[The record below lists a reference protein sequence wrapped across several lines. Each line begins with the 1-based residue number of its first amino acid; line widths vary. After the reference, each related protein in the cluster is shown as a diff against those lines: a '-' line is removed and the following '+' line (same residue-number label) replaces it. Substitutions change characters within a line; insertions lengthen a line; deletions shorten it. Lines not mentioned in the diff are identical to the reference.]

1 LDFVMPNA
9 APDLPPRVAD
19 SRKTPR
25 ERVVLP
31 GTVIWGDGAFSVNC
45 RIKDLSEAGARVIV
59 SDGVVVPTR
68 VVFME
73 VKPRV
78 VHDAIVVRAATPEFG
93 LRFTSTH
100 SLDGELPEHLH
111 YLKRLR

>member
-1 LDFVMPNA
+1 LDFVMANA
-9 APDLPPRVAD
+9 AQELPPRIAD

-31 GTVIWGDGAFSVNC
+31 GMVIWGEGAFSVNC
-45 RIKDLSEAGARVIV
+45 RIKDLSEAGARIIV
-59 SDGVVVPTR
+59 SGGVAVPTR
-68 VVFME
+68 IVFME

-78 VHDAIVVRAATPEFG
+78 VHDAMVVRATTPEYG
-93 LRFTSTH
+93 LRFTSTY

-111 YLKRLR
+111 HLKRLR